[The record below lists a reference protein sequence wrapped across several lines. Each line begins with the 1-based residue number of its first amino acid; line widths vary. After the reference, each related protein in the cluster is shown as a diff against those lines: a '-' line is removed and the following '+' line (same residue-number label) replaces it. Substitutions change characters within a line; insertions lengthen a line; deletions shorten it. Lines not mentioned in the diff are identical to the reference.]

1 MLQSFLPRTSLRSDC
16 RPGLALLAQLASQAV
31 VGFTLEEVKGRA
43 FRSYEV
49 SLVHHAYQVDG
60 VLLGSGEKQSRTLV
74 VEQNESWR

>member
-31 VGFTLEEVKGRA
+31 VGFTLEVKGRA

-74 VEQNESWR
+74 VEQNESLR